1 MRERYLSRT
10 AVERELAIS
19 ARDRRERAGRA
30 RAAPGVVRRAP
41 RRGAGRRASSE
52 LRVRSPPS
60 SQLLAKL

>member
-30 RAAPGVVRRAP
+30 RAAPGAP
-41 RRGAGRRASSE
+41 RAAARDVALRPSFVYVALRRLSY
-52 LRVRSPPS
+52 
-60 SQLLAKL
+60 